1 MSPSLKMKDGQGEEV
16 PVGKIVCLGRNYRA
30 HAKEMGVAPPKEP
43 VNFLKPASS
52 VIGDGED
59 IIIREGTGEVH
70 HEVEL
75 GVVIGGRCRDVRAG
89 GALEKVLGYAVL
101 IDVTARDIQAAAK
114 KAGLPWSMAKGM
126 DTFCPISAV
135 TPAADVPDPQALTLE
150 LQVNGETRQNGRTAD
165 MIWSVAEL
173 IEYISARMT
182 LERGDVIATG
192 TPEGVSRILPG
203 ETIVAR
209 ISGVGKLTCGVRKR
223 GKSA

>member
-1 MSPSLKMKDGQGEEV
+1 MSPSLRMRGGAGAEV

-43 VNFLKPASS
+43 VIFLKPASS

-59 IIIREGTGEVH
+59 IVIMEGTGEVH

-75 GVVIGGRCRDVRAG
+75 GVVMGERCHNVRAEDAPG
-89 GALEKVLGYAVL
+89 KVLGYAVL
-101 IDVTARDIQAAAK
+101 IDVTARDIQDAAK
-114 KAGLPWSMAKGM
+114 KAGLPWSLAKGM
-126 DTFCPISAV
+126 DTFCPISDV
-135 TPAADVPDPQALTLE
+135 TPASEVPDPQDLTLE
-150 LQVNGETRQNGRTAD
+150 LHVNGERRQNGRTAD
-165 MIWSVAEL
+165 MLWSVSEL

-203 ETIVAR
+203 ELVEAR
-209 ISGVGKLTCGVRKR
+209 ISGVGKLACGVRGAR
-223 GKSA
+223 APR